1 LSFRRNLFTRWRQ
14 PLFEDCAQ
22 RSKGFLLNDR
32 ERRHRLTNGSNSIGE
47 EENINTKLSL
57 RDFSI
62 GIALVLI
69 WIFFAFASDKFLGPR
84 NLSLLSIELAV
95 TATLALGMLLV
106 LLPGLIDL
114 SAGSGVGLIGGI
126 ASVLVFHHHWP
137 SSLAMLV
144 GLAFGILVWALMGK
158 VIITQKI
165 PAFIITLGGL
175 LVFKGAFWLVIQN
188 ATVPVTEGN
197 TTNLYSLLTTYYL
210 PSWAGYELAALI
222 GAALI
227 VSKWRSRKQRV
238 QHGFEVEDR
247 EVAILKTFISLQAI
261 LLVVILMNQF
271 RGVPLAVVI
280 LAALAFAVYVITQH
294 TRFGRYLYAI
304 GDNEEAAILS
314 GIPVQKV
321 IVGAYALLGAI
332 VALTGYVQTAYAGA
346 STTTVGDL
354 MELDAIAA
362 CVIGGTS
369 LKGGRGAVLG
379 VLFGALIM
387 TSLLNGMTLLAV
399 SPEMKFITRGIVLI
413 LAVWMDVV
421 LSRKAG

>member
-1 LSFRRNLFTRWRQ
+1 M
-14 PLFEDCAQ
+14 
-22 RSKGFLLNDR
+22 
-32 ERRHRLTNGSNSIGE
+32 
-47 EENINTKLSL
+47 
-57 RDFSI
+57 
-62 GIALVLI
+62 LI
-69 WIFFAFASDKFLGPR
+69 WIFFAFASDNFLGPR

-114 SAGSGVGLIGGI
+114 SVGSGVGLIGGI
-126 ASVLVFHHHWP
+126 ASVLVFHQHWP
-137 SSLAMLV
+137 SPLAMLA
-144 GLAFGILVWALMGK
+144 GLAFGVLVWALMGK

-175 LVFKGAFWLVIQN
+175 LVFKGTFWLVIQN

-197 TTNLYSLLTTYYL
+197 TSNLYSLLTTYYF
-210 PSWAGYELAALI
+210 PSWAGYALAALI

-227 VSKWRSRKQRV
+227 VSKLRSRKQRV
-238 QHGFEVEDR
+238 EHGFEVEDK
-247 EVAILKTFISLQAI
+247 EVAMLKTFISLQAI

-271 RGVPLAVVI
+271 RGVPLAVVL
-280 LAALAFAVYVITQH
+280 LATLAFVVYMITQH
-294 TRFGRYLYAI
+294 TPFGRYLYAI

-332 VALTGYVQTAYAGA
+332 VALTGYMQTAYAGA

-369 LKGGRGAVLG
+369 LKGGRGTVLG

-421 LSRKAG
+421 LSKKAG

>member
-1 LSFRRNLFTRWRQ
+1 M
-14 PLFEDCAQ
+14 
-22 RSKGFLLNDR
+22 
-32 ERRHRLTNGSNSIGE
+32 
-47 EENINTKLSL
+47 
-57 RDFSI
+57 
-62 GIALVLI
+62 LI
-69 WIFFAFASDKFLGPR
+69 WIFFAAASDKFLGPR

-114 SAGSGVGLIGGI
+114 SVGSGVGLIGGI
-126 ASVLVFHHHWP
+126 ASVLVFHQHWP

-197 TTNLYSLLTTYYL
+197 TANLYSLLTTYYL
-210 PSWAGYELAALI
+210 PSWAGYLLAALI

-227 VSKWRSRKQRV
+227 VSKLRSRQQRLE
-238 QHGFEVEDR
+238 HGFEVDDK
-247 EVAILKTFISLQAI
+247 EVAILKTFIALQAL

-280 LAALAFAVYVITQH
+280 LAGLAFVVYMITQH
-294 TRFGRYLYAI
+294 TPFGRYLYAI

-332 VALTGYVQTAYAGA
+332 VALTGYMQTAYAGA

-369 LKGGRGAVLG
+369 LKGGRGTVLG

-421 LSRKAG
+421 LSKKAG